1 MRQQI
6 LVSGEW
12 VEGVPVI
19 GEWYKQEVALDVW
32 QEQRC
37 VEIIAPTPLIP
48 IIITGITGS
57 LYHAADFSKAA
68 CNQLASITVTGTVAI
83 PDRFFAMPVKTAGS
97 GEIVFFGAQVTD
109 GVFSVVINFEKSGQ
123 YKYTDDEANLDLP
136 AKTFTVLPMTFDV
149 LRVTA

>member
-1 MRQQI
+1 MQKLIVGVWVDCTEAELNDGDTYRISVGGTGWQQQ
-6 LVSGEW
+6 V
-12 VEGVPVI
+12 
-19 GEWYKQEVALDVW
+19 YK
-32 QEQRC
+32 
-37 VEIIAPTPLIP
+37 APTPLIP

-136 AKTFTVLPMTFDV
+136 VKTFTVLPMTFDV